1 MARFPLLVS
10 ALTASVMLAAS
21 PLASAT
27 SPELAPGVEQGALPV
42 QQPDVAAQSAN
53 MLPMAMCGDR
63 SQLVADLEQQ
73 FSEQAMAVG
82 QVDNNAVV
90 EIFVSDTG
98 SWTILATGTDGKS
111 CIVSAGEGFESTTL
125 VRGVDA

>member
-1 MARFPLLVS
+1 MARVPFITPLL
-10 ALTASVMLAAS
+10 TAAAIVAAS

-27 SPELAPGVEQGALPV
+27 SPELQTQAVPAQGLETPAMGV
-42 QQPDVAAQSAN
+42 N
-53 MLPMAMCGDR
+53 MLGMAMCGER
-63 SQLVADLEQQ
+63 HEVVAELSQQYNETP
-73 FSEQAMAVG
+73 MAVG
-82 QVDNNAVV
+82 QVDGNAVV
-90 EIFVSDTG
+90 EILVSETG